1 MENRNEPIAGQTM
14 AAKIAE
20 RIRDDIIRRSIPPGS
35 RITVKEIA
43 DRYGV
48 SSKPV
53 REAFNMLGGEQL
65 LRLNPY
71 RGATVMAVTSDL
83 MTQLNDVQ
91 SALESL
97 LVELC
102 LQKGYS
108 KDLLEQM
115 EAVNRQIADTGSGER
130 ERRFALNTEF
140 HTLEY
145 SPCKNHMAFNLFQR
159 TVNQLHTIR
168 RYYPAE
174 AESVKKTVQEH
185 QQILQCLR
193 SRDVVSA
200 IAITKLHS
208 KLHIPEEESYP
219 N

>member
-48 SSKPV
+48 SSMPV

-83 MTQLNDVQ
+83 MTQLND
-91 SALESL
+91 SCST
-97 LVELC
+97 
-102 LQKGYS
+102 
-108 KDLLEQM
+108 M
-115 EAVNRQIADTGSGER
+115 
-130 ERRFALNTEF
+130 
-140 HTLEY
+140 Y
-145 SPCKNHMAFNLFQR
+145 SPRWKAFWWNSASKKAIPR
-159 TVNQLHTIR
+159 TCWNRWRPSTGRLRTQV
-168 RYYPAE
+168 PANGNG
-174 AESVKKTVQEH
+174 
-185 QQILQCLR
+185 
-193 SRDVVSA
+193 VS
-200 IAITKLHS
+200 
-208 KLHIPEEESYP
+208 P
-219 N
+219 

>member
-1 MENRNEPIAGQTM
+1 MENRNNQIAGKTM
-14 AAKIAE
+14 AAKIAD
-20 RIRDDIIRRSIPPGS
+20 RIRDDIICRNIPPGS

-43 DRYGV
+43 GRYGV
-48 SSKPV
+48 SSMPV

-83 MTQLNDVQ
+83 VVQLNDIQ

-108 KDLLEQM
+108 NELLNQM
-115 EAVNRQIADTGSGER
+115 EDVNQQIARSGER
-130 ERRFALNTEF
+130 EQCIALNTEF

-145 SPCKNHMAFNLFQR
+145 SPCKNHMAYHLFQR
-159 TVNQLHTIR
+159 TIQHLYAIH

-174 AESVKKTVQEH
+174 GERVQEMVQEH
-185 QQILQCLR
+185 QQIIQCLR
-193 SRDVVSA
+193 KRDVVSA

-208 KLHIPEEESYP
+208 KHQVVLEESYP

>member
-1 MENRNEPIAGQTM
+1 MENRKEQLAGKTM
-14 AAKIAE
+14 AAQIAD
-20 RIRDDIIRRSIPPGS
+20 RIRDDIICRNIPPGS

-48 SSKPV
+48 SSMPV

-83 MTQLNDVQ
+83 IMQLNDVQ
-91 SALESL
+91 SALEGL

-102 LQKGYS
+102 LQKGYA
-108 KDLLEQM
+108 KDLLDEM
-115 EAVNRQIADTGSGER
+115 ERVNQQIAAAGPGER
-130 ERRFALNTEF
+130 ERRIVLNTEF

-159 TVNQLHTIR
+159 TVKQLYTIHR
-168 RYYPAE
+168 FYPAE
-174 AESVKKTVQEH
+174 VERVREMVQEH
-185 QQILQCLR
+185 QQIIDSLR
-193 SRDVVSA
+193 ARDVLSA
-200 IAITKLHS
+200 VAITKLHS
-208 KLHIPEEESYP
+208 KRHVPTEESYP

>member
-1 MENRNEPIAGQTM
+1 MENRNEQIAGKTM
-14 AAKIAE
+14 AAKIAD
-20 RIRDDIIRRSIPPGS
+20 RIRDDIVRRNIPPGS

-48 SSKPV
+48 SSMPV

-83 MTQLNDVQ
+83 IVQLNDVQ

-108 KDLLEQM
+108 KDLLDQM
-115 EAVNRQIADTGSGER
+115 ESINQQIADSGAGER
-130 ERRFALNTEF
+130 ERRIALNTEF

-159 TVNQLHTIR
+159 TVKQLYAIHR
-168 RYYPAE
+168 FYPAE
-174 AESVKKTVQEH
+174 AERVQEMVQEH
-185 QQILQCLR
+185 RQIVQCLR
-193 SRDVVSA
+193 KRDVGSA

-208 KLHIPEEESYP
+208 KRQVLSEETYP